1 MEEQGIFI
9 ERILSNEN
17 MNRAY
22 KQVKKNKGAAGID
35 GMECADLLS
44 HLKVN
49 GQQLRESIRNQSY
62 KPMPVKRVEIPKA
75 DGSKRKL
82 GIPCTVSFPF
92 REFRPL
98 STCGTPL
105 GMCFV

>member
-49 GQQLRESIRNQSY
+49 GRQLRESIRNQSY

-75 DGSKRKL
+75 DGSKRKTWYSNCHRSHGTTSSCT
-82 GIPCTVSFPF
+82 GINTYI
-92 REFRPL
+92 
-98 STCGTPL
+98 
-105 GMCFV
+105 